1 MGEYPKWWVLLK
13 VFHLSNMAMF
23 GIYVKFLVGT
33 TLASKKEKQQESPI
47 PSGKAYD
54 LTPLCCYKLAHTT
67 LRSHTLNDLGLDIRL
82 RGVCW
87 DVDVGLPA
95 IELGEAIAIAMIK
108 FQSVMTC
115 DIFSTH

>member
-1 MGEYPKWWVLLK
+1 
-13 VFHLSNMAMF
+13 MAMF
-23 GIYVKFLVGT
+23 GIYVEFLVGT
-33 TLASKKEKQQESPI
+33 TLASRKKQQQESPI
-47 PSGKAYD
+47 PSGKTYD

-82 RGVCW
+82 GGGCW

-95 IELGEAIAIAMIK
+95 IELSEAIAMAMLK

-115 DIFSTH
+115 GMFHIFSTHSEG